1 MKTEGMNSAT
11 EKPGGHV
18 EPEHRDADR
27 PRGLYGS
34 WISFH
39 LNEAAA
45 LWRRCEFGWSNL
57 LALQFV
63 SGVA

>member
-1 MKTEGMNSAT
+1 LNLNIVMQIGLVS
-11 EKPGGHV
+11 
-18 EPEHRDADR
+18 
-27 PRGLYGS
+27 LYGS